1 LPLLLGRSKVRLK
14 RSRIRAQGI
23 DNIWQANIWQADAR
37 TQQTKQLIRDIKR
50 ITRRKFT
57 AEEKIR
63 IVLEGF
69 RRDTPIRDLCR
80 REGIKPS
87 TYYAW
92 LKDFMEAGKDRLTR
106 DVTRD
111 ATRIEIQEMKRENAR
126 LKTMVAEL
134 SLQVHVLKK
143 TAPPDL
149 E

>member
-1 LPLLLGRSKVRLK
+1 MT
-14 RSRIRAQGI
+14 QGI
-23 DNIWQANIWQADAR
+23 DRIWQAEAR
-37 TQQTKQLIRDIKR
+37 SQETKQLIRDIKR
-50 ITRRKFT
+50 ITRRKLT

-92 LKDFMEAGKDRLTR
+92 LKDFMEAGKERLTR
-106 DVTRD
+106 DMTRD
-111 ATRIEIQEMKRENAR
+111 ATKAEILEIKRENTR
-126 LKTMVAEL
+126 LKTLVAEL
-134 SLQVHVLKK
+134 SLQVYVLKK
-143 TAPPDL
+143 TAAPDL

>member
-1 LPLLLGRSKVRLK
+1 MTQGMD
-14 RSRIRAQGI
+14 RIWHAE
-23 DNIWQANIWQADAR
+23 AR
-37 TQQTKQLIRDIKR
+37 TQETRQLIRDIKR

-92 LKDFMEAGKDRLTR
+92 LKDFMEAGKERLTR
-106 DVTRD
+106 DITRD
-111 ATRIEIQEMKRENAR
+111 ATKTEIQEMKRENAR
-126 LKTMVAEL
+126 LKTLVAEL

-143 TAPPDL
+143 TAAPDL

>member
-1 LPLLLGRSKVRLK
+1 MTQEVYGRP
-14 RSRIRAQGI
+14 
-23 DNIWQANIWQADAR
+23 WQAEAR
-37 TQQTKQLIRDIKR
+37 TAETKQFIRDIKR

-80 REGIKPS
+80 REGIRPS

-92 LKDFMEAGKDRLTR
+92 LKEFMEAGKERLTR
-106 DVTRD
+106 DITRD
-111 ATRIEIQEMKRENAR
+111 ATRSEIQEIKRENDR
-126 LKTMVAEL
+126 LKTLVAEL

-143 TAPPDL
+143 TAAPGL

>member
-1 LPLLLGRSKVRLK
+1 LT
-14 RSRIRAQGI
+14 QGI
-23 DNIWQANIWQADAR
+23 SDRLWQAEAR
-37 TQQTKQLIRDIKR
+37 TEETRQFIWDIKR

-57 AEEKIR
+57 AEEKVR

-80 REGIKPS
+80 REGIRPG

-92 LKDFMEAGKDRLTR
+92 LKDFTEAGKERLQR
-106 DVTRD
+106 DTVRD
-111 ATRIEIQEMKRENAR
+111 ATRAEIQDLKRENAR
-126 LKTMVAEL
+126 LKQLVAEL

-143 TAPPDL
+143 TMVPGL

>member
-1 LPLLLGRSKVRLK
+1 MSHGTTGYRQILE
-14 RSRIRAQGI
+14 AE
-23 DNIWQANIWQADAR
+23 AR
-37 TQQTKQLIRDIKR
+37 TEETKRFIQDIKR

-80 REGIKPS
+80 REGIHPG

-92 LKDFMEAGKDRLTR
+92 LKDFMEAGKERLVR
-106 DVTRD
+106 DNIRD
-111 ATRIEIQEMKRENAR
+111 ATRAEVQDLKRENNR
-126 LKTMVAEL
+126 LKQLVAEL

-143 TAPPDL
+143 TAVPGL

>member
-1 LPLLLGRSKVRLK
+1 M
-14 RSRIRAQGI
+14 IQGI
-23 DNIWQANIWQADAR
+23 TDKPWQAEAR
-37 TQQTKQLIRDIKR
+37 TAETKQFIRDIKR

-80 REGIKPS
+80 REGIRPS

-92 LKDFMEAGKDRLTR
+92 LKDFMEAGKERLTK
-106 DVTRD
+106 DITRD
-111 ATRIEIQEMKRENAR
+111 ATRTETQEIKRENDR
-126 LKTMVAEL
+126 LKTLVAEL

-143 TAPPDL
+143 TAAPGL
-149 E
+149 

>member
-1 LPLLLGRSKVRLK
+1 MVQEITKES
-14 RSRIRAQGI
+14 
-23 DNIWQANIWQADAR
+23 WQAKAR
-37 TQQTKQLIRDIKR
+37 SQETRQFIKDIKR
-50 ITRRKFT
+50 LTHRKFT

-69 RRDTPIRDLCR
+69 RRDTPIRDLCH

-106 DVTRD
+106 DNVRD
-111 ATRIEIQEMKRENAR
+111 ETKAEVQEIKRENAR
-126 LKTMVAEL
+126 LKQLVAEL

-143 TAPPDL
+143 TAIPGL

>member
-1 LPLLLGRSKVRLK
+1 MVQQ
-14 RSRIRAQGI
+14 ITDQF
-23 DNIWQANIWQADAR
+23 WQAEAR
-37 TQQTKQLIRDIKR
+37 TQETKQLIRDIKR

-80 REGIKPS
+80 REGIQPS

-92 LKDFMEAGKDRLTR
+92 LKDFMEAGKERLTR
-106 DVTRD
+106 DTVRD
-111 ATRIEIQEMKRENAR
+111 ATRAEVQDLKRENAR
-126 LKTMVAEL
+126 LKQLVAEL

-143 TAPPDL
+143 TAIPGL

>member
-1 LPLLLGRSKVRLK
+1 MT
-14 RSRIRAQGI
+14 QGI
-23 DNIWQANIWQADAR
+23 DNIWQAAAR

-92 LKDFMEAGKDRLTR
+92 LKDFMEAGKERLTR

>member
-1 LPLLLGRSKVRLK
+1 MT
-14 RSRIRAQGI
+14 QGI
-23 DNIWQANIWQADAR
+23 DNIWQAEAR

-63 IVLEGF
+63 IILEGF

-92 LKDFMEAGKDRLTR
+92 LKDFMEAGKERLTR
-106 DVTRD
+106 DITRD
-111 ATRIEIQEMKRENAR
+111 ATRTEIQEIKRENAR
-126 LKTMVAEL
+126 LKTLVAEL

-143 TAPPDL
+143 TAAPDL
-149 E
+149 EQREGTRGCVLLIRARYWRW

>member
-1 LPLLLGRSKVRLK
+1 M
-14 RSRIRAQGI
+14 IQGI
-23 DNIWQANIWQADAR
+23 TDKPWQAEVR
-37 TQQTKQLIRDIKR
+37 TAETKQFIRDIKR

-69 RRDTPIRDLCR
+69 RRDTLIRDLCR
-80 REGIKPS
+80 REGIRPS

-92 LKDFMEAGKDRLTR
+92 LKDFMEAGKERLTR
-106 DVTRD
+106 DITRD
-111 ATRIEIQEMKRENAR
+111 ATRTEIQEIKRENAR
-126 LKTMVAEL
+126 LKTLVAEL

-143 TAPPDL
+143 TAAPGL

>member
-1 LPLLLGRSKVRLK
+1 MT
-14 RSRIRAQGI
+14 QGI
-23 DNIWQANIWQADAR
+23 DNIWQAEAR
-37 TQQTKQLIRDIKR
+37 TQETKQLIRDIKR

-80 REGIKPS
+80 REGIRPG

-92 LKDFMEAGKDRLTR
+92 LKDFMEGGKERLTR
-106 DVTRD
+106 GITRD
-111 ATRIEIQEMKRENAR
+111 ATRTEIQEIKRENAR
-126 LKTMVAEL
+126 LKTLVAEL

-143 TAPPDL
+143 TAAPDL

>member
-1 LPLLLGRSKVRLK
+1 LLLLSGRSRVSVEE
-14 RSRIRAQGI
+14 RSRQVTQQVTDRF
-23 DNIWQANIWQADAR
+23 WQAEAR
-37 TQQTKQLIRDIKR
+37 TEETKQFIRDIKR

-80 REGIKPS
+80 RESIRPS

-92 LKDFMEAGKDRLTR
+92 LKDFMEAGKEKLTR
-106 DVTRD
+106 DMTRD
-111 ATRIEIQEMKRENAR
+111 ATKGEVQGLKRENAR
-126 LKTMVAEL
+126 LKQLVAEL

-143 TAPPDL
+143 TAAPGL

>member
-1 LPLLLGRSKVRLK
+1 MVQQITDRF
-14 RSRIRAQGI
+14 
-23 DNIWQANIWQADAR
+23 WQAEAR
-37 TQQTKQLIRDIKR
+37 TEETKRFIQDIKR
-50 ITRRKFT
+50 LTRRKFT

-80 REGIKPS
+80 REGIHPG

-92 LKDFMEAGKDRLTR
+92 LKDFMEAGKERLTR
-106 DVTRD
+106 DSVRD
-111 ATRIEIQEMKRENAR
+111 ATKAEVQDIRRENTR
-126 LKTMVAEL
+126 LKTLVAEL

-143 TAPPDL
+143 TAIPDL

>member
-1 LPLLLGRSKVRLK
+1 MT
-14 RSRIRAQGI
+14 QGI
-23 DNIWQANIWQADAR
+23 DNIWQAEAR

-69 RRDTPIRDLCR
+69 RRDTPIRDLCN

-92 LKDFMEAGKDRLTR
+92 LKDFMEAGKERLTH
-106 DVTRD
+106 DITRD
-111 ATRIEIQEMKRENAR
+111 ATKSEVQELKRDNAR
-126 LKTMVAEL
+126 LKTLVAEL

>member
-1 LPLLLGRSKVRLK
+1 LT
-14 RSRIRAQGI
+14 QGI
-23 DNIWQANIWQADAR
+23 LDRFWQAEAR
-37 TQQTKQLIRDIKR
+37 SEQTRQLIRDIKR

-69 RRDTPIRDLCR
+69 RRDTPISDLCK
-80 REGIKPS
+80 RESIRPS

-106 DVTRD
+106 DITRD
-111 ATRIEIQEMKRENAR
+111 ATKGEVQELKRENAR
-126 LKTMVAEL
+126 LKQLVAEL

-143 TAPPDL
+143 TAVPDL

>member
-1 LPLLLGRSKVRLK
+1 MT
-14 RSRIRAQGI
+14 QGI
-23 DNIWQANIWQADAR
+23 SNIWQAEAR
-37 TQQTKQLIRDIKR
+37 SQQTKQLIRDIKR

-57 AEEKIR
+57 AEDKIR

-92 LKDFMEAGKDRLTR
+92 LKDFMEAGKERLNR
-106 DVTRD
+106 DITRD
-111 ATRIEIQEMKRENAR
+111 ANKSEVQELKRDNAR
-126 LKTMVAEL
+126 LKTLVAEL

-143 TAPPDL
+143 TAAPDL

>member
-1 LPLLLGRSKVRLK
+1 MVQQ
-14 RSRIRAQGI
+14 IT
-23 DNIWQANIWQADAR
+23 DNFWQAEAR
-37 TQQTKQLIRDIKR
+37 SEDNKQFIRDIKR
-50 ITRRKFT
+50 LTRRKFT

-80 REGIKPS
+80 REGIHPG

-92 LKDFMEAGKDRLTR
+92 LKDFMEAGKERLVR
-106 DVTRD
+106 DNIRD
-111 ATRIEIQEMKRENAR
+111 ASRSEVQELKRENSR
-126 LKTMVAEL
+126 LKQLVAEL

-143 TAPPDL
+143 TAIPGM

>member
-1 LPLLLGRSKVRLK
+1 MVQEITKES
-14 RSRIRAQGI
+14 
-23 DNIWQANIWQADAR
+23 WQAEAR
-37 TQQTKQLIRDIKR
+37 SEETRQFIKDIKR
-50 ITRRKFT
+50 LTRRKFT

-69 RRDTPIRDLCR
+69 RRDTPIRDLCH

-106 DVTRD
+106 DNVRD
-111 ATRIEIQEMKRENAR
+111 ATKAEVQEIKRENAR
-126 LKTMVAEL
+126 LKQLVAEL

-143 TAPPDL
+143 TAIPGL